1 MLTAIYLQRRRI
13 LFGMLFYFLAGQL
26 SFGRSETEL
35 FVPAVVLSGLFAIIC
50 GALAALLIPFFLNY
64 RTVFEISAVMFFA
77 IVVFEATGWTGHDG
91 GILNSGSGWGFV
103 ILALG
108 FTVLNWLVYGDWWLK
123 TPFRLSWTGRS
134 RFRTSVPPAT
144 AWKRLV
150 PAEDRPEDYFSGTL
164 HEFRPVENADW
175 THLLRFRMGGP
186 GFAELRARLT
196 QDEAPRSFAYDF
208 SADVSEKNRKMFL
221 GDWRIA
227 LAPEGDGT
235 AVEVVDTVSATL
247 PSHALFYW
255 FDDLGGQVAASM
267 KRVLEDRRD
276 PTILGQERKR
286 IRAIA

>member
-64 RTVFEISAVMFFA
+64 RTVFEISAVMYFA

-186 GFAELRARLT
+186 GFAELRARLEP
-196 QDEAPRSFAYDF
+196 QQVRVGGLVFRSRAFRAFFRVAQLSLGRFDLAGDLF
-208 SADVSEKNRKMFL
+208 DGGVILDSAHCIS
-221 GDWRIA
+221 
-227 LAPEGDGT
+227 
-235 AVEVVDTVSATL
+235 
-247 PSHALFYW
+247 PS
-255 FDDLGGQVAASM
+255 
-267 KRVLEDRRD
+267 
-276 PTILGQERKR
+276 
-286 IRAIA
+286 